1 MTYYDNFG
9 DLSLCNAAISASAAN
24 QKVFVNC
31 KGVERKIS
39 GETFYTIPGFITV
52 LKILVI

>member
-24 QKVFVNC
+24 QKVFVNR

-39 GETFYTIPGFITV
+39 AETFYTIPGFITV